1 VKLPEKDIAAITS
14 PMQSGAHGVLIILRA
29 EAFVELYGGT
39 PQPGVLLAPDTA
51 RAFAHQILEA
61 ADAAE
66 RQDGQFRG

>member
-1 VKLPEKDIAAITS
+1 MEQKDIAALVG
-14 PMQSGAHGVLIILRA
+14 PFESGVHGVLIVLRA

-51 RAFAHQILEA
+51 REFARQILTA

-66 RQDGQFRG
+66 ERDGRKGV